1 MMKQNTNIMYELFYT
16 FVVVII
22 LLAISLII
30 TDAAWYLFVMIAL
43 LFVIDAKINK
53 KIKNDEYKLFGKL
66 F

>member
-1 MMKQNTNIMYELFYT
+1 MYELFYT

-53 KIKNDEYKLFGKL
+53 KIKKDEYKLFGKL